1 MITQAK
7 NKFEENGFIYMFW
20 GALITIASIGQFILL
35 KKEHY
40 DINWYP
46 YLLMPIGALY
56 AGYYFSK
63 KKRKSNHNQISKIIS
78 ATWIILSL
86 NIMILGFIFSPT
98 LKENLIPILLIL
110 LSVGVMTSGIA
121 IKSKMLLFSGLFINL
136 SAFVCYNLDWIYH
149 PLLIGIVSLVAVFTP
164 GMLLMIQHKSKANV

>member
-1 MITQAK
+1 
-7 NKFEENGFIYMFW
+7 
-20 GALITIASIGQFILL
+20 
-35 KKEHY
+35 
-40 DINWYP
+40 
-46 YLLMPIGALY
+46 
-56 AGYYFSK
+56 
-63 KKRKSNHNQISKIIS
+63 
-78 ATWIILSL
+78 
-86 NIMILGFIFSPT
+86 MILGFIFSPT